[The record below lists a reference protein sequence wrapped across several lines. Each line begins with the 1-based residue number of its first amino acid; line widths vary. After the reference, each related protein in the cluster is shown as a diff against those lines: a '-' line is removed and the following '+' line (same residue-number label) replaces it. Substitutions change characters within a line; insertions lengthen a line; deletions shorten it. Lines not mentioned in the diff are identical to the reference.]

1 MTIYRKKEKSIALF
15 SAVVSLS
22 LLWAVPC
29 FASAGVVVSVKG
41 KVEIVSKGK
50 TLAAKSGSV
59 LEPGDVIKSVDG
71 SATILYASGR
81 TMTVKNRE
89 TVSVAPDE
97 GAAPS
102 GQNLA
107 ARLLAAIKETSQ
119 KENAPAA
126 HGMVRGG
133 PSVHGMVR
141 GETEIVLSHPRN
153 SFILAHELQFKWTGL
168 AGSEEPEISII
179 SGKPRFRYS
188 FKAKPD
194 AGLAPLPKDAPAL
207 EPGRKYYWKVE
218 EWDAVRSNVLSSNL
232 AWFALLA
239 PDAAQKLTGEMAEI
253 DRMRELDDDAKKFLK
268 ASLAF
273 SYGLYHRS
281 LEILRDSPEGDNGI
295 KNLLRAVQTEM
306 E

>member
-1 MTIYRKKEKSIALF
+1 MTTYLKRKGPCVCLAAFLPVF
-15 SAVVSLS
+15 
-22 LLWAVPC
+22 LLWAAPC

-59 LEPGDVIKSVDG
+59 LELGDTIKSLDG
-71 SATILYASGR
+71 SATVLYASGR
-81 TMTVKNRE
+81 IIAVGNRE
-89 TVSVAPDE
+89 TFTVAADE
-97 GAAPS
+97 GAAQPR
-102 GQNLA
+102 QNLA
-107 ARLLAAIKETSQ
+107 ARVLAAVKETAQ
-119 KENAPAA
+119 KGSSPSVS
-126 HGMVRGG
+126 GMVRGG
-133 PSVHGMVR
+133 S
-141 GETEIVLSHPRN
+141 EIVLSHPRN
-153 SFILAHELQFKWTGL
+153 SFVFSRELQFHWTGL

-194 AGLAPLPKDAPAL
+194 AGPVLLPKDAPAL

-218 EWDAVRSNVLSSNL
+218 GWDPVHANVLSSSL

-239 PDAAQKLTGEMAEI
+239 PDAEQKVADEMAEI
-253 DRMRELDDDAKKFLK
+253 DRLREIDDGAKKFLK
-268 ASLAF
+268 ATLAY

-281 LEILRDSPEGDNGI
+281 LEILRDSPEKDDGM